1 MIYLFL
7 YITGLALIWSIY
19 KTGWQQTFKLII
31 SVLVPSILIILFNIK
46 AGRLIFKSPIVGIVS
61 ILPTSIFIYRGS
73 KPLVSQIINWI
84 DKNDNNFSNKDE
96 FIETEA
102 FSVDDDQIS

>member
-7 YITGLALIWSIY
+7 YIIGLILIWNIY
-19 KTGWQQTFKLII
+19 RNGWQQTLKLII
-31 SVLVPSILIILFNIK
+31 SVLVPSFLIILFNIK
-46 AGRLIFKSPIVGIVS
+46 AGKLIFKSPIVGIFS

-84 DKNDNNFSNKDE
+84 DKNETNSTNQSD

-102 FSVDDDQIS
+102 FTVDDDEIP